1 MSQIKKINNNMIKKL
16 TILILLFSSIHI
28 VSQEN
33 QLTWYDDVSKAIP
46 VAVAKKKPIMLFFT
60 GSDWCGW
67 CMRLKR
73 EVFNLP
79 DFKTWSDEN
88 VILVELDF
96 PRRKRLPEN
105 IMKQNRELANVFAVR
120 GYPTVWIVKPQIMEN
135 KVNFLKMGT
144 LGYVAGGPE
153 KWIGRANNFLAKP

>member
-1 MSQIKKINNNMIKKL
+1 
-16 TILILLFSSIHI
+16 
-28 VSQEN
+28 
-33 QLTWYDDVSKAIP
+33 
-46 VAVAKKKPIMLFFT
+46 
-60 GSDWCGW
+60 
-67 CMRLKR
+67 MRLKR

-88 VILVELDF
+88 VVLVELDF
-96 PRRKRLPEN
+96 PRRKKLPDN

-120 GYPTVWIVKPQIMEN
+120 GYPTVWIVEPQIMEN

-153 KWIGRANNFLAKP
+153 KWIGKANNFLAKP

>member
-16 TILILLFSSIHI
+16 TILIILFSSIQF
-28 VSQEN
+28 VCQEN

-120 GYPTVWIVKPQIMEN
+120 GYPTVWIVEPQIMEN

-153 KWIGRANNFLAKP
+153 NWIGRANNFLAKP

>member
-1 MSQIKKINNNMIKKL
+1 
-16 TILILLFSSIHI
+16 
-28 VSQEN
+28 
-33 QLTWYDDVSKAIP
+33 
-46 VAVAKKKPIMLFFT
+46 
-60 GSDWCGW
+60 
-67 CMRLKR
+67 MRLKR

-88 VILVELDF
+88 VVLVELDF
-96 PRRKRLPEN
+96 PRRKKLPEN

-120 GYPTVWIVKPQIMEN
+120 GYPTVWIVEPQIMEN

-153 KWIGRANNFLAKP
+153 KWIAKANNFLAKP

>member
-28 VSQEN
+28 VCQEN
-33 QLTWYDDVSKAIP
+33 QLTWYDDVSKAIS

-120 GYPTVWIVKPQIMEN
+120 GYPTVWIVEPQIMEN

-153 KWIGRANNFLAKP
+153 NWIGRANNFLAKP

>member
-1 MSQIKKINNNMIKKL
+1 MMMFQKL
-16 TILILLFSSIHI
+16 FQWLLQKRNPLCSFLRVVIG
-28 VSQEN
+28 VVGVC
-33 QLTWYDDVSKAIP
+33 DSK
-46 VAVAKKKPIMLFFT
+46 
-60 GSDWCGW
+60 
-67 CMRLKR
+67 

-120 GYPTVWIVKPQIMEN
+120 GYPTVWIVEPQIMEN
-135 KVNFLKMGT
+135 KVNFSEN
-144 LGYVAGGPE
+144 GYFRLCS
-153 KWIGRANNFLAKP
+153 WRS

>member
-1 MSQIKKINNNMIKKL
+1 MIKKL

-67 CMRLKR
+67 CKRLVK
-73 EVFNLP
+73 EVF
-79 DFKTWSDEN
+79 DQKEFKDWAKDKIIPVEATEDSEPTEEELMAIAAMEEAEVEDE
-88 VILVELDF
+88 DT
-96 PRRKRLPEN
+96 KSS
-105 IMKQNRELANVFAVR
+105 
-120 GYPTVWIVKPQIMEN
+120 
-135 KVNFLKMGT
+135 
-144 LGYVAGGPE
+144 E
-153 KWIGRANNFLAKP
+153 KKESKTE

>member
-1 MSQIKKINNNMIKKL
+1 MMMFQKL
-16 TILILLFSSIHI
+16 F
-28 VSQEN
+28 QW
-33 QLTWYDDVSKAIP
+33 QLQ
-46 VAVAKKKPIMLFFT
+46 KKKPIMLFFT

-88 VILVELDF
+88 VVLVELDF
-96 PRRKRLPEN
+96 PRRKKLPDN

-120 GYPTVWIVKPQIMEN
+120 GYPTVWIVEPQIMEN

-153 KWIGRANNFLAKP
+153 KVDRESE